1 MKYKEKTKKVY
12 VKINKAK
19 SSTFGWKVSKE
30 KTSGWKIKG
39 KKKKKEAIIA
49 SFCLGHY
56 NL

>member
-39 KKKKKEAIIA
+39 KKKEEAIIA